1 MSKIKIGTADDHN
14 LFRIGLVTILQENP
28 EFEIV
33 IQASNGND
41 LLAAIPQANPD
52 IILLDLK
59 MPIMDGIEAAEVIR
73 DLFPDIRLIALSGYD
88 KEDFV
93 LHMMEKGINGFLNK
107 NSEPEEVE
115 TAIYSVMENGFYF
128 SERVSHVLV
137 KGLLTKKRI
146 NPSFNTPVEFTEREH
161 EILGL
166 ICREYTNR
174 EISDKL
180 SISVRTVEGYRNN
193 LLKKIGARNTAGLV
207 VFAYKSGII
216 D

>member
-14 LFRIGLVTILQENP
+14 LFRIGLSTLLEENP

-33 IQASNGND
+33 LQASNGNS
-41 LLAAIPQANPD
+41 LLKAIPEAKPD

-59 MPIMDGIEAAEVIR
+59 MPVMDGIEAAEIIR
-73 DLFPDIRLIALSGYD
+73 NEYPAIRLIALSGYD
-88 KEDFV
+88 KEDFI
-93 LHMMEKGINGFLNK
+93 LHMMEKGIHGFLNK

-128 SERVSHVLV
+128 NDRISRIML

-146 NPSFNTPVEFTEREH
+146 TPSFNSEVELSEREQ
-161 EILGL
+161 EILEL
-166 ICREYTNR
+166 ICKEYTNR

-180 SISVRTVEGYRNN
+180 AISVRTVEGYRTSM
-193 LLKKIGARNTAGLV
+193 LQKIGARNTAGLV
-207 VFAYKSGII
+207 VFAYKNGII